1 MRIASLDLIR
11 YGRFENTEI
20 PFAKGASD
28 FQIIVGPNEAGKTT
42 IRTAISDLLF
52 GFEHNAPYGYRFDNP
67 MLRVGATLEGD
78 ATQLRIRRRKGR
90 SQTLLDADEKPLSD
104 AVLDAFLNQKDRA
117 FFERMFSLDQQGL
130 VAGGRDLLA
139 AKDDLGRML
148 FQSAAGVNGFGDALE
163 RLSAEA
169 DTLWAPHRAD
179 KRAYTRAEKRFSEAE
194 KILKEVTLRAP
205 VYREAVKQ
213 LEEAR
218 AAGTLNADQVS
229 KLRIEDQKL
238 RRAQATLPKLA
249 ELTDVRLK
257 RTALQAAVLL
267 PTDASAQVAKAR
279 SDIAVAE
286 AAIRSAEK
294 LATEKQE
301 ELAPLAVDEAL
312 LARAD
317 EIGALKDLRSR
328 YEPYPRDIAKREGEI
343 GSHQKRTAEIANDL
357 TWGTPTEEEIRA
369 RLPNRLVRVELQ
381 TLAQSHGGLVAA
393 VSAAE
398 DALKRQQTIN
408 AQDQVELERLPAAP
422 PSAELSDALAIA
434 RNLGDVAKTQ
444 GELKRRCLG
453 VEQTL
458 ATALEKL
465 APWSGTVEELR
476 ATPIPAASVL
486 GGLKVRLDKIETDL
500 RTADARRED
509 DDKALQ
515 LTRLQ
520 AQQIERDDRPV
531 AADDLSTARDERN
544 GLWQAIRD
552 RLKDGDAGQ
561 ALGYAEPFEA
571 KTRKTDDLSDRRFDL
586 AERSAAL
593 TRARQEVELI
603 THRLALTEGEITRHA
618 EAKTLVLGEL
628 GTIQSQL
635 GLPGLSNGDI
645 EAWLRDRLDTLRQ
658 ATQLA
663 DERAKLAAFDRELEQ
678 AIAGL
683 VSALSGKADA
693 SSPDRIDVF
702 GRLLREADKQFT
714 TQQAQFNK
722 QELIRTQLAK
732 GHQEATALEARL
744 TQAAASLETWRQAW
758 TTACTKASLEA
769 TLRPEQVTEALQLM
783 AELEAKISEIQDLR
797 VTRIGAMRRDLDAFA
812 LQVKAIVS
820 AAANDLATKAP
831 AEALDELATRLY
843 SAQRVAAEAQRLRRE
858 IADAGKRLEEAQ
870 SAHQAAV
877 AQLEPLLQ
885 QAGVKE
891 LAALPEAISNSDQCR
906 EFDRKIDTLERDLI
920 GLGDGLSLADLT
932 IEAQDQDRD
941 LIRARLLEIEDELQR
956 LSNDRQRIGG
966 DIANAEAKLRG
977 MQGSDAASV
986 AAETRQQALAD
997 MGDAIER
1004 WTRLTV
1010 GVRLL
1015 RAAIDM
1021 YRERKQAPLL
1031 QSAEKMFATLTLDEF
1046 KALRIDYGRA
1056 DQPVLTAIR
1065 QNDEVVPVEGLSTGT
1080 TDQLF
1085 LALRIAALEQYLETA
1100 TPFPFIADDLFV
1112 NFDDARSAAG
1122 FKILGDLARK
1132 TQVVF
1137 LTHHA
1142 HLLEVARIAI
1152 PDQPDPIRL
1161 V

>member
-28 FQIIVGPNEAGKTT
+28 FQIIVGRNEAGKTT
-42 IRTAISDLLF
+42 IRAAISDLLF

-67 MLRVGATLEGD
+67 TLRVGATLEADG
-78 ATQLRIRRRKGR
+78 AQLRVRRRKGR

-104 AVLDAFLNQKDRA
+104 AILDAFLNQKDRA

-148 FQSAAGVNGFGDALE
+148 FQSAAGVSGFGDALE

-169 DTLWAPHRAD
+169 DGLWAPHRSE
-179 KRAYTRAEKRFSEAE
+179 KRAYTRAERRFSEAE
-194 KILKEVTLRAP
+194 KTLREVTLRAP
-205 VYREAVKQ
+205 VYREAVKT
-213 LEEAR
+213 LEAAR
-218 AAGTLNADQVS
+218 AAGTVNSDQVS
-229 KLRIEDQKL
+229 KLRIEEQKL

-249 ELTDVRLK
+249 ELNDVRLK
-257 RTALQAAVLL
+257 RTALQSTVLL
-267 PTDASAQVAKAR
+267 PTDASARLANAR
-279 SDIAVAE
+279 RDIAVAE
-286 AAIRSAEK
+286 ADIRSAEK
-294 LATEKQE
+294 LVTEKQE
-301 ELAPLAVDEAL
+301 ELAPLTVDETL
-312 LARAD
+312 IARAD
-317 EIGALKDLRSR
+317 EIGPLKDLRSR

-343 GSHQKRTAEIANDL
+343 ASHQKRTAEIAKDL
-357 TWGTPTEEEIRA
+357 SWGTPTEEEIRA

-381 TLAQSHGGLVAA
+381 TLAQSYGGLVAA
-393 VSAAE
+393 VSAVE
-398 DALKRQQTIN
+398 DALKRQQAIN
-408 AQDQVELERLPAAP
+408 AQDQVDLDRLPAAP
-422 PSAELSDALAIA
+422 PSAELSDALAVA
-434 RNLGDVAKTQ
+434 RNLGDVARTQ
-444 GELKRRCLG
+444 ADLKRRCLG

-476 ATPIPAASVL
+476 ATPIPAASIL
-486 GGLKVRLDKIETDL
+486 GNLKVRLDKIEADL
-500 RTADARRED
+500 RTADTRRAD

-515 LTRLQ
+515 VTRLQ

-531 AADDLSTARDERN
+531 AADDLATARDERN
-544 GLWQAIRD
+544 GLWQSIRD
-552 RLKDGDAGQ
+552 RLKSGDADK
-561 ALGYAEPFEA
+561 ALGYAEPFEV
-571 KTRKTDDLSDRRFDL
+571 KTRNADDLSDRRFDL

-593 TRARQEVELI
+593 TRARQEAELI
-603 THRLALTEGEITRHA
+603 AHRLALTEREIARHA
-618 EAKTLVLGEL
+618 EAKQLVLGEL

-635 GLPGLSNGDI
+635 GLPGLGIGDI
-645 EAWLRDRLDTLRQ
+645 EAWLRDRLDALRQ

-663 DERAKLAAFDRELEQ
+663 DEREKLASFERELEQ

-683 VSALSGKADA
+683 LLALGGKSDA
-693 SSPDRIDVF
+693 SSPNRIDVF
-702 GRLLREADKQFT
+702 GRLVREADKLFNQ
-714 TQQAQFNK
+714 QQAQFNK
-722 QELIRTQLAK
+722 QELIRTRLDK
-732 GHQEATALEARL
+732 GHQEAAALEARL
-744 TQAAASLETWRQAW
+744 AQTAALLETWQQAW
-758 TTACTKASLEA
+758 TTACTRASLQV

-783 AELEAKISEIQDLR
+783 AELETKIGEIQDLR

-812 LQVKAIVS
+812 LQVRAIVS

-831 AEALDELATRLY
+831 ADALDELAIRLNT
-843 SAQRVAAEAQRLRRE
+843 AQRVAAEVQRLRRD
-858 IADAGKRLEEAQ
+858 IAEAGKRLEGAQ
-870 SAHQAAV
+870 SAHQTAV
-877 AQLEPLLQ
+877 AQLKPLLQ

-891 LAALPEAISNSDQCR
+891 LEALPEAISKSDQCR
-906 EFDRKIDTLERDLI
+906 ALDGRIDTLERDLI

-932 IEAQDQDRD
+932 IEARDQDRD
-941 LIRARLLEIEDELQR
+941 LIRARLLEIEEALER

-966 DIANAEAKLRG
+966 DVADAEGKLRS

-986 AAETRQQALAD
+986 ASETRQQALAD

-1031 QSAEKMFATLTLDEF
+1031 QSAEKMFAALTLNEF

-1065 QNDEVVPVEGLSTGT
+1065 RNDEVVPVEGLSTGT
-1080 TDQLF
+1080 ADQLF

-1100 TPFPFIADDLFV
+1100 PPFPFIVDDLFV
-1112 NFDDARSAAG
+1112 NFDDARSSAG
-1122 FKILGDLARK
+1122 FKILGDLACK

-1137 LTHHA
+1137 LTHHV
-1142 HLLEVARIAI
+1142 HLLDVARMAI
-1152 PDQPDPIRL
+1152 PNPL
-1161 V
+1161 VPVHLT